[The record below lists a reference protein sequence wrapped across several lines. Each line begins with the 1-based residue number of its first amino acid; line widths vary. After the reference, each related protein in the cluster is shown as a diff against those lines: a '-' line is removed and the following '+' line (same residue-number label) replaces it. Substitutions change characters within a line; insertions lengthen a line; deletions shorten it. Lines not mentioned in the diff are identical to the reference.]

1 MYISPSSSHF
11 FLLITRFHFQHK
23 LHIEDFALHNTFY
36 CWMEFTI
43 TKSLSRIYVIERVL
57 FSLDLLPLCYRGQG
71 HLSQSLPVSVE
82 AWTIVSYSHH
92 QMALCCEK
100 RTSKSLIRWPTGVI
114 PDPINGSGRQL
125 MVISITLM

>member
-1 MYISPSSSHF
+1 M
-11 FLLITRFHFQHK
+11 Q
-23 LHIEDFALHNTFY
+23 
-36 CWMEFTI
+36 FTI
-43 TKSLSRIYVIERVL
+43 TKSLSRVYVIERVL

-71 HLSQSLPVSVE
+71 HLNQSLPVSVE

-92 QMALCCEK
+92 QMASCCEK